1 MKKTLTIISFA
12 FIAVGCSE
20 KESPAAKPAP
30 RINEQADKPAP
41 RINEQADKPAPR
53 INEQADKLPEEPTAK
68 SLTSEE
74 AFEVLRTGLS
84 GITVDKSNKTSQIFA
99 DTSFIDYPSVSF
111 VSRVP
116 PDFPTDK
123 TVADQN
129 MRRIEFCIEGES
141 EKQQLVMYQGPL
153 HKPWAELEPKRW
165 ILGPEIDTFGL
176 FFWSDKVDD
185 WIIDWN
191 NPNSLPSRLKVEL
204 SFKRAD
210 GIPASIDEIL
220 SCEVFSPDFAKE
232 ILAEAE
238 KGDAKAQ
245 RNLGMMYFNGNQV
258 KKDNK
263 AAAKWWH
270 KSAAQGNASA
280 QLHLALLH
288 IKGMG
293 IPKDIL
299 TGYAWLYIAGNNGAG
314 NILGE
319 NEPLYLSLTD
329 KNYYNAKK
337 KVERIA
343 EDMIRMNPKLVNK
356 K

>member
-30 RINEQADKPAP
+30 RINEQADKPV
-41 RINEQADKPAPR
+41 PR

-68 SLTSEE
+68 SLTGEE

-99 DTSFIDYPSVSF
+99 DTSSIDYPSVSF

-129 MRRIEFCIEGES
+129 IRRIAFCIEGES
-141 EKQQLVMYQGPL
+141 EKQQLVMYQDPL
-153 HKPWAELEPKRW
+153 HKPGAELEPKRW
-165 ILGPEIDTFGL
+165 ILGPEINTCIFLFGNEKNEG
-176 FFWSDKVDD
+176 WMSEWVST
-185 WIIDWN
+185 
-191 NPNSLPSRLKVEL
+191 NSLPSRLKVEL

-210 GIPASIDEIL
+210 GRPVKIQETL
-220 SCEVFSPDFAKE
+220 SCEVFSPDFAKKN
-232 ILAEAE
+232 LDEAE

-258 KKDNK
+258 TKDNK
-263 AAAKWWH
+263 AAAKWWD

-314 NILGE
+314 NFGGE
-319 NEPLYLSLTD
+319 EEPIYLSLTD
-329 KNYYNAKK
+329 KNYYDAKK
-337 KVERIA
+337 KVERMA
-343 EDMIRMNPKLVNK
+343 EDMIRKNPKLVNK

>member
-1 MKKTLTIISFA
+1 MKRALTIISFA

-20 KESPAAKPAP
+20 KESPAAKPV
-30 RINEQADKPAP
+30 
-41 RINEQADKPAPR
+41 PR
-53 INEQADKLPEEPTAK
+53 INEQADKLPEELTAK
-68 SLTSEE
+68 SLTGEE

-84 GITVDKSNKTSQIFA
+84 GITVHKINKTSQIFA
-99 DTSFIDYPSVSF
+99 DTSFIDYPGVSF

-129 MRRIEFCIEGES
+129 MRWIQFSIEGES

-153 HKPWAELEPKRW
+153 HKPGAELEPKRW
-165 ILGPEIDTFGL
+165 ILGPEIDTCIFL
-176 FFWSDKVDD
+176 FWNEQVDG
-185 WIIDWN
+185 WISEWN

-204 SFKRAD
+204 AFKRAD
-210 GIPASIDEIL
+210 GSSANVDEIL

-238 KGDAKAQ
+238 KGNAIAQ

-299 TGYAWLYIAGNNGAG
+299 TGYTWLYIAGNNGAG
-314 NILGE
+314 NFGGE
-319 NEPLYLSLTD
+319 ETPLYSSLTD
-329 KNYYNAKK
+329 KNYYDAEK

-343 EDMIRMNPKLVNK
+343 EDMIRKNPKLVNRK
-356 K
+356 